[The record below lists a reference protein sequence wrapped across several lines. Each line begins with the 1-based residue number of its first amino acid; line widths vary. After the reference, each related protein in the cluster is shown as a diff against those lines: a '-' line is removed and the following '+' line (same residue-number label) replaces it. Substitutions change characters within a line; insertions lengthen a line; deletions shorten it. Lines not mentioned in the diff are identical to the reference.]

1 MAVNVTVYDLENYPD
16 NSKTVTV
23 DQKTVVPLGY
33 DGDEQWVSSFT
44 TTAYSDNVNRTVIQD
59 IYVTEM
65 KAGWF
70 KSSGFTGSNGK
81 FTLVSGSK
89 VLGIKMDNSTGPS
102 GGSGYYY
109 ITLDTGINITG
120 AAIASDLQS
129 KIRAIPDGAT
139 WNIADAGYELA
150 YKNSMV
156 DFNNNK
162 FYFVSG
168 MVSPYYTGVNRSS
181 VEVTAS
187 GSDTCFTILGLNL
200 GTNSEYLAGISAKEA
215 LLASTCASGSSTIV
229 VDSLYTEAVAYDVG
243 MVTNG
248 TYTDYF
254 QITVVSGTTFT
265 IANAVT
271 HTYTLGVSKVQLL
284 KYQDPDNL
292 PNTYF
297 DSIDKLT
304 RWGIDSL
311 VNQID
316 FSS

>member
-33 DGDEQWVSSFT
+33 EGDEQWVLSFT
-44 TTAYSDNVNRTVIQD
+44 TAAYSDNTNRTAIQD

-70 KSSGFTGSNGK
+70 KSSGFVGSNGK
-81 FTLVSGSK
+81 FTLVSGVNA
-89 VLGIKMDNSTGPS
+89 VLGIKMDNSANT
-102 GGSGYYY
+102 YY
-109 ITLDTGINITG
+109 ITLDAGVNVPGASIANDMQTKIRNIPNG
-120 AAIASDLQS
+120 AAW
-129 KIRAIPDGAT
+129 GT
-139 WNIADAGYELA
+139 ADNGYQLA
-150 YKNSMV
+150 YINSIV
-156 DFNNNK
+156 DFSNNR
-162 FYFVSG
+162 FYIVSG
-168 MVSPYYTGVNRSS
+168 MVSPYYTGANRSS
-181 VEVTAS
+181 VLVTAS
-187 GSDTCFTILGLNL
+187 GSDACFTTLGFDL
-200 GTNSEYLAGISAKEA
+200 GTSSEAIAAISAKEA
-215 LLASTCASGSSTIV
+215 LLASTAASGSSTIV
-229 VDSLYTEAVAYDVG
+229 VDSLYTGAVAYDVG

-265 IANAVT
+265 IANAVQ

-297 DSIDKLT
+297 DSVDKIT

-311 VNQID
+311 ANQID